1 MKLAVL
7 LLLAVALLPTA
18 VAEAQRNKEDC
29 EKVKRQIRVIEA
41 KMRNGYSAAQGIRL
55 EERLRLLKDKRY
67 KVCR

>member
-7 LLLAVALLPTA
+7 LLLAIALLPTA
-18 VAEAQRNKEDC
+18 VAEPQRNKEDC
-29 EKVKRQIRVIEA
+29 EKVKQQIRVIEA

>member
-29 EKVKRQIRVIEA
+29 EKVKQQIRVIEA